1 MRLAPL
7 ADHEWDEQAHE
18 ALSRF
23 LPSSRRNAEG
33 AGNALATL
41 IRHPDL
47 AKAFLGFSGYLLT
60 RSTLPARLRELAI
73 LRVAARRGCAYEWTH
88 HVAMAA
94 EVGLSET
101 EIEDAGRG
109 KADGELESAVLAA
122 VDELDRD
129 SNLSDPTWAA
139 LTRHLDERQ
148 RMDLVFTIGAYCL
161 LAMAFNS
168 FGIEPEHER

>member
-7 ADHEWDEQAHE
+7 ADDEWDDQARA
-18 ALSRF
+18 ALSGF
-23 LPSSRRNAEG
+23 LPSSRRNASG

-47 AKAFLGFSGYLLT
+47 TKAFLGFNVHLLA
-60 RSTLPARLRELAI
+60 RSSLPPRLRELAI

-88 HVAMAA
+88 HVTMAGEA
-94 EVGLSET
+94 GLSAT
-101 EIEDAGRG
+101 EIEAAGQG
-109 KADGELESAVLAA
+109 KADGELDGAVLAA

-129 SNLSDPTWAA
+129 SNLSDPTWAT
-139 LTRHLDERQ
+139 LSRHLDERQ

-161 LAMAFNS
+161 LAMAFNT